1 MNKNIKKM
9 SIKSVIL
16 TLFVIAITPFLFACG
31 SSSGENKVAG
41 YKWEFVRAN
50 EYDIEYYKN
59 NGYEI
64 PKLEINKDK
73 YILTESSNSVIEDR
87 WEYVSDNTYRFCI
100 DDWEYNVYLENDGK
114 RLKLDIEGDGDYI
127 LYFERKGK
135 KLFK

>member
-9 SIKSVIL
+9 SIKSVIF

-31 SSSGENKVAG
+31 SSSGENKIAG
-41 YKWEFVRAN
+41 YNWEFVRTN
-50 EYDIEYYKN
+50 ENDIEYYKK
-59 NGYEI
+59 NGYGI
-64 PKLEINKDK
+64 PELEIKKDK
-73 YILTESSNSVIEDR
+73 YILTTSSGSVIEDR
-87 WEYVSDNTYRFCI
+87 WEYVSGNTYRFCE

-135 KLFK
+135 NLFK